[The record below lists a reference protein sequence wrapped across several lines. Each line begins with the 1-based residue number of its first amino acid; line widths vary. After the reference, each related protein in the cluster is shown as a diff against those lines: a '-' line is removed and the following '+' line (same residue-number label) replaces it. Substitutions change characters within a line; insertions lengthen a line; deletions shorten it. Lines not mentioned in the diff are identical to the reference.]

1 LDGRRLRKVN
11 RIPKFQVLD
20 IYSVNGDNRIQL
32 LNDIMNIYLL
42 HEKMSK
48 KKKSSSPVAEVSDA
62 ELLISY
68 NNFVSSQQSTHSS
81 RTNYHNKNV
90 TPISQNQCRSQSS
103 GCVKRPRT

>member
-1 LDGRRLRKVN
+1 M
-11 RIPKFQVLD
+11 LD
-20 IYSVNGDNRIQL
+20 IDSVNGDNRIQL
-32 LNDIMNIYLL
+32 LNESMNIYLL

-90 TPISQNQCRSQSS
+90 TPTLSQNQCRSQSS
-103 GCVKRPRT
+103 GCVKRPRN

>member
-1 LDGRRLRKVN
+1 MN

-20 IYSVNGDNRIQL
+20 IDSVNGDNRIQL
-32 LNDIMNIYLL
+32 LNDSMNIYLL

-48 KKKSSSPVAEVSDA
+48 KKIKSSI
-62 ELLISY
+62 LNTY

-81 RTNYHNKNV
+81 RSCPTNYHNKNV
-90 TPISQNQCRSQSS
+90 TPTLSQNQCRSQSS

>member
-1 LDGRRLRKVN
+1 M
-11 RIPKFQVLD
+11 LD
-20 IYSVNGDNRIQL
+20 IDSVNGDNRIQL
-32 LNDIMNIYLL
+32 LNDSMNIYLL

-62 ELLISY
+62 ELLNTY

-81 RTNYHNKNV
+81 RSCATNYHNKNV
-90 TPISQNQCRSQSS
+90 TPTLRQNQCRSQSS